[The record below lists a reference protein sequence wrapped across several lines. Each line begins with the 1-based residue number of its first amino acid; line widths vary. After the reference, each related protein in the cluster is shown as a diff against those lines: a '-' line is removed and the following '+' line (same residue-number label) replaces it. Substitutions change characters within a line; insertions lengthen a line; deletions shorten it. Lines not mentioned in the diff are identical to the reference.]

1 MPCLGDGPRSG
12 QSSRYVLL
20 GLGKLGGREMSYHS
34 DLDLILIYEG
44 DGRTMPPPGSS
55 RWDRFELTDNFHF
68 FSELAR
74 QIIRA
79 ASDMSPRGRLYQV
92 DMRLRPTGKSGSL
105 VIPLSEFERYYA
117 EGDAQL
123 WERQAL
129 TRSRMVFGDPEFAEH
144 VVRTINHQ
152 IYDLEW
158 KPHLADEIM
167 SMRGRVEAS
176 GSKRDLKRGF
186 GGIVD
191 IEFIVQLYRIKY
203 GRAHPA
209 VRDPNTWHA
218 LDAMHEAKL
227 ITSAEHATLRSCY
240 DFMRTVEG
248 RLRIFHNRSLDEL
261 PEAAE
266 DLEKL
271 AKRMG
276 CEATAE
282 STAGQVFLQLL
293 ESHTSQTRHLFNEL
307 CKRERASG

>member
-1 MPCLGDGPRSG
+1 
-12 QSSRYVLL
+12 VLL

-44 DGRTMPPPGSS
+44 DGRTVPPPGSS

-68 FSELAR
+68 FSELA
-74 QIIRA
+74 QHIIRT
-79 ASDMSPRGRLYQV
+79 ASKMGPRGRLYQV

-105 VIPLSEFERYYA
+105 VLPLAEFERYYA

-129 TRSRMVFGDPEFAEH
+129 SRARIVFGDADFAVD
-144 VVRTINHQ
+144 VVRAINHQ

-158 KPHLADEIM
+158 KPAIADEIM
-167 SMRGRVEAS
+167 AMRERVQAA

-191 IEFIVQLYRIKY
+191 IEFLTQLFRLKY

-209 VRDPNTWHA
+209 IRQPNTWRC
-218 LDAMHEAKL
+218 LDALHKVNL
-227 ITSAEHATLRSCY
+227 ISAEEHGALRSCY
-240 DFMRTVEG
+240 DFMRRVET

-261 PEAAE
+261 PESAD

-271 AKRMG
+271 AKRLG

-282 STAGQVFLQLL
+282 LPAAQVFLQVL
-293 ESHTSQTRHLFNEL
+293 EWHTNQTRHLFNEL
-307 CKRERASG
+307 CKRERGG